1 MRRQAADST
10 FFLAAAGTFAALVF
24 LAFAQ
29 KFYLGW
35 LLQSPHLPLL
45 LQVHATVMTGW
56 ALLFALQ
63 TALVEK
69 GRIGLHRRLGKI
81 GAGWAVLV
89 VILGCVTTLHASARE
104 VREHTEFASLQLTIT
119 GLELTEMSLFAGFVA
134 AAVWLRRRGDYHKRL
149 MLLTLVCMLPSVL
162 PRLPLGYFQSLL
174 SILLGVYAVLVLCI
188 GMDVLR
194 HRRVHPAFATGG
206 LIFATALLLAFLGA
220 QTSLWHAWLSRI
232 VS

>member
-10 FFLAAAGTFAALVF
+10 FFLAAAGAFAALVS
-24 LAFAQ
+24 
-29 KFYLGW
+29 W
-35 LLQSPHLPLL
+35 PSHRSPTSDGCCKAP
-45 LQVHATVMTGW
+45 TCRCCSRCMPPVMTGW
-56 ALLFALQ
+56 VLLFALQ
-63 TALVEK
+63 TVLVEK

-162 PRLPLGYFQSLL
+162 PRLPLATSRACFPSCWVSMPLWSCVSGST
-174 SILLGVYAVLVLCI
+174 SCG
-188 GMDVLR
+188 
-194 HRRVHPAFATGG
+194 TGG
-206 LIFATALLLAFLGA
+206 CIPPSRPAASSSRPHFWWPSSGHKPRSGTLGY
-220 QTSLWHAWLSRI
+220 RE
-232 VS
+232 